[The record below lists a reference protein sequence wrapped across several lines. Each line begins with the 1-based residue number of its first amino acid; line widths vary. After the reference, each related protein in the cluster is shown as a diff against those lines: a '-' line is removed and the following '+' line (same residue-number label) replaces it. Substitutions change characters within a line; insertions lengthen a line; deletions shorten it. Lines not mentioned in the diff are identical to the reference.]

1 MAVIIPF
8 RQQPPDPA
16 SGRQVAANHHT
27 DNGDPDNAQDGL
39 TKDLC
44 AILAAD
50 AAGYTRLMAADEL
63 ATIAALE
70 RARALFRREIEA
82 RGGRVIDM
90 AGDSVLAVFGAAT
103 PAVEAAVGVQQ
114 LVLEQAAVEPA
125 ERRLLFRIG
134 VHLGDIILKS
144 DGTVYG
150 DGVNVAARLQSIAPP
165 GGVAV
170 SHLIPA
176 TIGSTY
182 AGRFRDLGERALK
195 GFARPMHVLL
205 VHDEGIVSDIPARD
219 IPATAPAPPGNLPLQ
234 STSILGREGA
244 VAELT
249 DLLRKARLVTLL
261 GMGGLGKT
269 RLAIETAARA
279 AAGYPDGAW
288 FVDLAAVTDAE
299 AVAPAVAGVFGVAG
313 QAGKSVTESVVDALR
328 ARRLLIVLDNCEHV
342 TRAAAAV
349 AHAILGACP
358 RVTVLATS
366 RELLR
371 IVGEQVW
378 PIAPL
383 AFDGDTAPAVQ
394 LFAERARAVAPDFV
408 LGEQGD
414 VVARL
419 CQALDGI
426 PLAIEL
432 AAARVRAMSPAQIL
446 ERISHRFRLL
456 TGGARGTP
464 NERHQTLRNA
474 VQWSFDFL
482 TPAEQAVV
490 TRAALFAGGFSLEA
504 AEEVCADADVDAI
517 DVCDLLSA
525 LVNKSLLHVERRHGD
540 VRFAMLETI
549 RGFCLGKLEAAG
561 ELGALR
567 RRHAAFFA
575 RQSDLYF
582 DLWRSPREGEAYA
595 WLDLEINN
603 LRDAFRWCCEN
614 GDIDSAAR
622 IASDVGDMGRF
633 RLREEA
639 AHWAEQIV
647 AQARQVRH
655 PRLAVLLTWCASS
668 AWAFGRFD
676 EARRFGEEALA
687 LRDDPAFDPF
697 IWAYGD
703 LAFVALFDGD
713 VQGALDLL
721 RAGAEHPTD
730 RRDRFM
736 LAFYLYILATAGFA
750 EQAAR
755 LADAAVPKV
764 DAAGV
769 PMSIAVAH
777 GAKGAA
783 LEATDPTAALAAYEH
798 AVQVARQAG
807 TRFMEA
813 LIAPRVA
820 ALHAR
825 TGEPMAALRG
835 FERMLASF
843 GEATDIASVSA
854 WRASLVVLL
863 AKLGRYEASATLN
876 GTFAHRIDASGVVPE
891 LPHAVAR
898 TRAALGEDAFAA
910 ATARGAAK
918 SLREASDFAIEQ
930 IRLALDELAAG
941 PDAGDDAAPDPQ

>member
-1 MAVIIPF
+1 
-8 RQQPPDPA
+8 
-16 SGRQVAANHHT
+16 VAANHHT

-687 LRDDPAFDPF
+687 LRD
-697 IWAYGD
+697 
-703 LAFVALFDGD
+703 

-825 TGEPMAALRG
+825 TGEPMAAL
-835 FERMLASF
+835 
-843 GEATDIASVSA
+843 SA